1 MYKLSAEIFVG
12 VLKFRSCAI
21 DPLYEESVRCASR
34 VEKLRD
40 GVRKSCD
47 GAVVQIIDESREILV
62 VDKEFLRQ
70 SAICVTEAAIRAVE
84 SKNLGSGVGK
94 LSKIE
99 QQQKQLL

>member
-1 MYKLSAEIFVG
+1 MESGSRAMEQ
-12 VLKFRSCAI
+12 SC
-21 DPLYEESVRCASR
+21 
-34 VEKLRD
+34 
-40 GVRKSCD
+40 KSLLF
-47 GAVVQIIDESREILV
+47 VQIIDESREILD